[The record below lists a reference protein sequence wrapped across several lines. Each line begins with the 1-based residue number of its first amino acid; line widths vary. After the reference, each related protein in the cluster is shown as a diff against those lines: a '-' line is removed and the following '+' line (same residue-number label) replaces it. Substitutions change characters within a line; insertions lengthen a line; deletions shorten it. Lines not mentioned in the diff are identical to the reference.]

1 MTERSDNLIRQL
13 FDGRTWRR
21 VAYLLAT
28 LPAGIFWFT
37 ISVTLIAAGL
47 PLVVVWI
54 GLPILWASFLI
65 WRRGAQIERRFIGW
79 GLDRSI
85 PDPYRPEPDGTM
97 GQRWLSRLGDSAT
110 WRDLVYLILL
120 LPLGILWFTLVV
132 ITLAVPL
139 GLLATPFTYGLFPD
153 GQYSFVSTG
162 WEWLVI
168 DSLPSALVAAGLGVI
183 LLPVVPLVV
192 RGLAAIHGEV
202 AAGLLGPTRRTELA
216 AQVRD
221 LEISREHGLDAAEF
235 ERQRIERNL
244 HDGAQPRLVA
254 LAMELGMAKEKM
266 ATDPEAA
273 AGMVDRAH
281 DHAKQ
286 AITELR
292 DLARGIHPAVLTDRG
307 LDAALSALAG
317 RSPVPVDVD
326 VNLSDRLPPPVESTA
341 YFVAA
346 EALTNAAKHAA
357 PSRVS
362 VSVRQR
368 DDVVTVEVSDD
379 GRGGADPTGGGLR
392 GLADRVGALG
402 GRFSVQ
408 SGPGGP
414 TVIKAELPCE
424 S

>member
-1 MTERSDNLIRQL
+1 MTDRWESPIRQI
-13 FDGRTWRR
+13 FDRRVWRR

-28 LPAGIFWFT
+28 LPVGIFWFAVT
-37 ISVTLIAAGL
+37 ITLITAGL
-47 PLVVVWI
+47 PLVIVWI
-54 GLPILWASFLI
+54 GLPILWAAFLM
-65 WRRGAQIERRFIGW
+65 WRRGARLERRFIEW
-79 GLDRSI
+79 GLDLSI
-85 PDPYRPEPDGTM
+85 ADPYCPEPNGTLRR
-97 GQRWLSRLGDSAT
+97 RWLARLGDQAT
-110 WRDLVYLILL
+110 WRDLAYLILL

-132 ITLAVPL
+132 ITLALPL
-139 GLLATPFTYGLFPD
+139 GLLATPFTYSLFPD

-162 WEWLVI
+162 WEWLII
-168 DSLPSALVAAGLGVI
+168 DSLPNALVAAGLGLI

-192 RGLAAIHGEV
+192 RGLAAIQGEV
-202 AAGLLGPTRRTELA
+202 AVGLLGPTRSAMLT

-254 LAMELGMAKEKM
+254 LAMELGMAKEKL

-273 AGMVDRAH
+273 AELVDRAH
-281 DHAKQ
+281 GHAKQ
-286 AITELR
+286 AIEELR

-326 VNLSDRLPPPVESTA
+326 VHLHDRLPPSIESAA

-346 EALTNAAKHAA
+346 EGLTNAAKHAA
-357 PSRVS
+357 ASRVA
-362 VSVRQR
+362 VTVEQN
-368 DDVVTVEVSDD
+368 DDLVTVEVRDD
-379 GRGGADPTGGGLR
+379 GRGGADPQGAGLR
-392 GLADRVGALG
+392 GLADRVGAVG
-402 GRFSVQ
+402 GRLIIDSR
-408 SGPGGP
+408 PGGP
-414 TVIKAELPCE
+414 TAIRAELPCE